1 MDQDG
6 STILTVDNSFPL
18 ETTSAAVSQAD
29 PAPAKKGEGEE
40 KIARSTVL
48 KRFNI
53 TMSRSE
59 GSDAED
65 NITQMLLGKNGARQ
79 LLCVS
84 RLMENR
90 QTSQAQG
97 KAGDSGSAKEATQI
111 DTLSASLSNV
121 VKSKGPSR
129 AAKRKGAG
137 AAGRKRK
144 WKRSPKGSDV
154 PLAAEEESRVDTVVE
169 GTEELDQPP
178 SQMLSPPPLD
188 EESRQGSNDVPLV
201 NEGSTPNEDSTL
213 KEGSIPNEESLL
225 VNGSSQD
232 GWVLFVPSSFLSFA
246 ND

>member
-6 STILTVDNSFPL
+6 STILAADNSFPP

-53 TMSRSE
+53 TMSGSE

-84 RLMENR
+84 RLMENK
-90 QTSQAQG
+90 QTSQVQG
-97 KAGDSGSAKEATQI
+97 KAGDSGSAEEATQP
-111 DTLSASLSNV
+111 DTLSTSLSNI

-154 PLAAEEESRVDTVVE
+154 PLAAEEESRVETVVE

-188 EESRQGSNDVPLV
+188 ESRQGSGDAPLV
-201 NEGSTPNEDSTL
+201 NEGSTPNQGSTPN
-213 KEGSIPNEESLL
+213 EGSIPNEESLL
-225 VNGSSQD
+225 VNNSSQD
-232 GWVLFVPSSFLSFA
+232 RWVLFVPSSFLFR
-246 ND
+246 